1 MSETF
6 DIVVVGGG
14 MAGMSIGAELAADAR
29 VLVLEA
35 EDAPGYHATGR
46 SVAFWSETYG
56 GPVVQPLTSAS
67 GPLLAHP
74 DPGFSETPFLSSRG
88 CFHIGTQENAAD
100 ADAFVTL
107 FAGQGVDVARVGRD
121 VLADAV
127 PGLLPGWTTGVAE
140 ATCQDIEAATL
151 LTAYRGQLLRRGG
164 VLRCGEGFRGA
175 RREGAGWRVE
185 TAGGAVS
192 CAVLVNAGGAWV
204 DEIARLSG
212 VAPIGISPLRRTVVQ
227 VRTDPAAPA
236 DLPLII
242 DLAGT
247 VYFKSVGGGRL
258 WLTPHDEQLQAPGD
272 AAPDELAVATAI
284 ARFER
289 VVGWR
294 IAGVERKWAGLRSFA
309 PDRAPVYGYDPAVP
323 GFFWFAG
330 QGGFGIQTAPAA
342 ALLAAGLLTGHAPDA
357 RIAHI
362 DAAAYAPARFSALD
376 KGR

>member
-14 MAGMSIGAELAADAR
+14 MAGMSIGAELATDAR

-67 GPLLAHP
+67 GPLLARP
-74 DPGFSETPFLSSRG
+74 DPGFSEVSFLSPRG
-88 CFHIGTQENAAD
+88 AFHIGTEAMAAE
-100 ADAFVTL
+100 ADAFVAL
-107 FAGQGVDVARVGRD
+107 FAGQGVDVRRVGRD

-127 PGLLPGWTTGVAE
+127 PFLLPGWTLGVAE
-140 ATCQDIEAATL
+140 PTCQDIEAAAL
-151 LTAYRGQLLRRGG
+151 LAAYRAQLLRRGG
-164 VLRCGEGFRGA
+164 VLRCGDAFRGA
-175 RREGAGWRVE
+175 RREGAGWHVE
-185 TAGGAVS
+185 TAGGTLS

-204 DEIARLSG
+204 DEVARLSG
-212 VAPIGISPLRRTVVQ
+212 VAPIGIQPLRRTVVQ
-227 VRTDPAAPA
+227 LRTDPPVPA
-236 DLPLII
+236 DLPLVI

-272 AAPDELAVATAI
+272 AAPDELAIATAI
-284 ARFER
+284 ARFET

-309 PDRAPVYGYDPAVP
+309 PDRAPVYGFDPAVP

-342 ALLAAGLLTGHAPDA
+342 ALLGAALLTGTPPDV
-357 RIAHI
+357 RVGHI
-362 DAAAYAPARFSALD
+362 DAAAYAPSRFCGPD
-376 KGR
+376 R